1 VKILIPTADYP
12 PIAGGIASVALHVSR
27 RMAALGHEVT
37 VVAPHFPGMEAFDRA
52 EPARVIRYGG
62 YGLGWLRLLPLMA
75 AAWPHTRSADLIL
88 PINIA
93 YGGALA
99 YFAGRPY
106 LAFAYAYEF
115 LKFRHV
121 PPVAAFY
128 RRVYAR
134 ARKVIAISAFTRNKL
149 AEFGVPVD
157 HIEIVH
163 PGAPEAHP
171 LPPEYLDG
179 LRHRFVLDSNGPII
193 LAVGRLVP
201 RKGHQTLVRAM
212 PRILERYPN
221 AVLVIAGQGPS
232 IYPITQE
239 AWRHEIRNQVR
250 ILEGLS
256 DEDIA
261 GLYQVCDVFALPT
274 REVFSSH
281 HGHVEGFGLVFI
293 EAGAHGKP
301 VVAGRSGGVVDA
313 VRDGETGLLVEPND
327 PDALADALL
336 SLLDNPDYAR
346 RLGENGRRRAETELN
361 WTVFARRL
369 LEIAGTTP

>member
-1 VKILIPTADYP
+1 VKILVPTADYP

-27 RMAALGHEVT
+27 CMAALGHEVT
-37 VVAPHFPGMEAFDRA
+37 VVAPRFPGMEAFDRA
-52 EPARVIRYGG
+52 EPVRVIRYGG
-62 YGLGWLRLLPLMA
+62 YGLGWLRLLPFMA
-75 AAWPHTRSADLIL
+75 AAWPPARSADLLL

-134 ARKVIAISAFTRNKL
+134 ARKVIAISTFTRNKL
-149 AEFGVPVD
+149 AEFGVPAA

-163 PGAPEAHP
+163 PGAPEARP
-171 LPPEYLDG
+171 LPPECLDG
-179 LRHRFVLDSNGPII
+179 LRHRFVLDGHGPVI

-201 RKGHQTLVRAM
+201 RKGHQILVRAM
-212 PRILERYPN
+212 PRVLERYPN

-232 IYPITQE
+232 IYAITQE
-239 AWRHEIRNQVR
+239 AWRHGIRNQVR
-250 ILEGLS
+250 LLEGLS
-256 DEDIA
+256 DEEIS

-274 REVFSSH
+274 SEAPSSH
-281 HGHVEGFGLVFI
+281 HGQVEGFGLVFI

-327 PDALADALL
+327 PDALAGAIL
-336 SLLDNPDYAR
+336 SLLDHPDHAR
-346 RLGENGRRRAETELN
+346 ELGENGRRRAETELN
-361 WTVFARRL
+361 WMVFARRL